1 MSKAAN
7 TYWVNG
13 QTMPGMSAGQ
23 RARSVKRAGAARKQE
38 HFMPQWFVLSIP
50 IALSLLVVLTL
61 NVRAWT
67 NGQNEFQTHDRL
79 GTEIEQLTTENTLL
93 QDEINRL
100 QYDPKT
106 IEREAR
112 KLGMGRMNEKVFV
125 PTR

>member
-1 MSKAAN
+1 
-7 TYWVNG
+7 
-13 QTMPGMSAGQ
+13 MPGMSAGQ
-23 RARSVKRAGAARKQE
+23 RARSVNRASAARKQE
-38 HFMPQWFVLSIP
+38 HFMPQWFVLTIP

-67 NGQNEFQTHDRL
+67 NGQTEFQTHERL

>member
-7 TYWVNG
+7 TYWANG
-13 QTMPGMSAGQ
+13 QTFAANNKGHGARGTS
-23 RARSVKRAGAARKQE
+23 RARSARGTQRL
-38 HFMPQWFVLSIP
+38 MPQWFVISIP
-50 IALSLLVVLTL
+50 VLLSLLIVVTL

-67 NGQNEFQTHDRL
+67 NAQREYQTNQQL
-79 GTEIEQLTTENTLL
+79 GTEIEQLTTENSSL
-93 QDEINRL
+93 QEEIHRL

-125 PTR
+125 PTQ